1 MYSIIRNLCC
11 FICISYVASPA
22 IALEVRLGSKFL
34 DYGNGAI
41 NLDNV
46 THIDPNINYII
57 TLADDELDTYFENY
71 LSNNPRDLE
80 DVKSWFDLGFN
91 ADPYY
96 YFEIS
101 SDIKFD
107 LFTLQILSTK
117 RFAKLPGTPEEFEK
131 IKDVNKFNTFLTK
144 LELHLANNEL
154 VSYYSDDKITE
165 FGERYSQ
172 VYSLLNTIAPQ
183 LSETGIDEVFTGLAN
198 TKSTY
203 NSNTNQL
210 N

>member
-1 MYSIIRNLCC
+1 MYAIIRNLCW
-11 FICISYVASPA
+11 FIFISYVASPA

-57 TLADDELDTYFENY
+57 TLADDDLDTYFEDY

-80 DVKSWFDLGFN
+80 DVKSWFDPVVN

-96 YFEIS
+96 YYEIS

-107 LFTLQILSTK
+107 LFTLQILGTK

-198 TKSTY
+198 TKSIY
-203 NSNTNQL
+203 NRIVK
-210 N
+210 

>member
-80 DVKSWFDLGFN
+80 DVKSWFDLVFN

-203 NSNTNQL
+203 NRIVK
-210 N
+210 

>member
-80 DVKSWFDLGFN
+80 DVKSWFDLSFN

-203 NSNTNQL
+203 NRIVK
-210 N
+210 

>member
-1 MYSIIRNLCC
+1 MYAIIRNLCW
-11 FICISYVASPA
+11 FICILYVASPA

-41 NLDNV
+41 NLDNI

-57 TLADDELDTYFENY
+57 TLADDDLDTYFEDY

-80 DVKSWFDLGFN
+80 DVKSWFDPVVN

-96 YFEIS
+96 YYEIS

-107 LFTLQILSTK
+107 LFTLQILGTK

-198 TKSTY
+198 TKSIY
-203 NSNTNQL
+203 NRIVK
-210 N
+210 

>member
-1 MYSIIRNLCC
+1 MYAIIRNLCW

-57 TLADDELDTYFENY
+57 TLADDDLDTYFEDY

-80 DVKSWFDLGFN
+80 DVKSWFDPVVN

-96 YFEIS
+96 YYEIS

-107 LFTLQILSTK
+107 LFTLQILGTK
-117 RFAKLPGTPEEFEK
+117 RFAKLPGTPEELEK

-198 TKSTY
+198 TKSIY
-203 NSNTNQL
+203 NRIVK
-210 N
+210 

>member
-91 ADPYY
+91 ADPSY

-203 NSNTNQL
+203 NRIVK
-210 N
+210 

>member
-1 MYSIIRNLCC
+1 MYAIIRNLCC

-41 NLDNV
+41 NLNNV

-57 TLADDELDTYFENY
+57 TLADDELDTYFEDY

-80 DVKSWFDLGFN
+80 DVKSWFDPVFN

-96 YFEIS
+96 YYEIS

-107 LFTLQILSTK
+107 LFTLQILGTK

-198 TKSTY
+198 TKSIY
-203 NSNTNQL
+203 NRIVK
-210 N
+210 

>member
-1 MYSIIRNLCC
+1 MYAIIRNLCW
-11 FICISYVASPA
+11 FICIWYVASPA

-57 TLADDELDTYFENY
+57 TLADDDLDTYFEDY

-80 DVKSWFDLGFN
+80 DVKSWFDPVVN

-96 YFEIS
+96 YYEIS

-107 LFTLQILSTK
+107 LFTLQILGTK

-198 TKSTY
+198 TKSIY
-203 NSNTNQL
+203 NRIVKW
-210 N
+210 

>member
-172 VYSLLNTIAPQ
+172 VYSLLSAIAPR
-183 LSETGIDEVFTGLAN
+183 LSESGIEQVFTGLAN

-203 NSNTNQL
+203 NRIVK
-210 N
+210 

>member
-1 MYSIIRNLCC
+1 MYAIIRNLCW

-57 TLADDELDTYFENY
+57 TLADDDLDTYFEDY

-80 DVKSWFDLGFN
+80 DVKSWFDPVVN

-96 YFEIS
+96 YYEIS

-107 LFTLQILSTK
+107 LFTLQILGTK

-198 TKSTY
+198 TKSIY
-203 NSNTNQL
+203 NRIVK
-210 N
+210 

>member
-203 NSNTNQL
+203 NRIVK
-210 N
+210 